1 MKFKKL
7 IVGITVLAALV
18 VTGCSK
24 QQKKAQPILTK
35 TQVINKSQKK
45 L

>member
-24 QQKKAQPILTK
+24 QQKKSATYFNQ
-35 TQVINKSQKK
+35 NSSN
-45 L
+45 